1 MTAGENQAGGGAGEA
16 VRGVGWGQ
24 GRVGGG
30 GEAAQEGE
38 RMASRASRGRMRKCA
53 ADDYPVLSRSQTEPC
68 DVH

>member
-16 VRGVGWGQ
+16 VRGFGWGQ

-38 RMASRASRGRMRKCA
+38 RMNRPGFAG
-53 ADDYPVLSRSQTEPC
+53 DGFV
-68 DVH
+68 